1 MNMLPWPQIAIP
13 AGVLVLV
20 ALLAVLLTRHR
31 ILKKVTYMLDALED
45 KETNF
50 RFDEGGLGSR
60 KINRTLNR
68 IRTIF
73 QKETA
78 DIREQEEYYGQM
90 LDKAKTGIVVLE
102 SGTDSVLYTNKQAL
116 ILLGVSSLSTLRQ
129 LDIVS
134 PSLRG
139 AFEKVEEGL
148 DQKAS
153 IYSESSQ
160 TNISLSATSAHIG
173 RKDVKIIAVNDISEA
188 IEENESVSWTRLI
201 RVLTHEIM
209 NTVTPIASLSEA
221 LSEYAG
227 TITPPSDGPD
237 LKAGLETIASSS
249 RGLIKFV
256 NSYRDLTHV
265 AVPVRKAFFARDLA
279 AKVIDLS
286 QPVLTAAGATAGF
299 VEKTEDVLLYA
310 DESQISQILINLVK
324 NAAQAGA
331 RHIEIS
337 AEIDKRDNV
346 IINVSNDGPPISA
359 ASQEE
364 IFIPFFTTKPEG
376 SGIGLSLSRQIMR
389 MHGGVSLG
397 VGHHNDGRTFL
408 VELAEEIH
416 DLLTVLGVQ
425 VTCRLIGEDQLRT
438 CDHGTGDGDS
448 LLLTSGKLLREV
460 LGSVADGH
468 SLHNLGDLLLTLGRG
483 DVQVPQRKLDV
494 LIDIQFI
501 DQVEALEHESDVALT
516 ELGAL
521 LFLELADL
529 RAEKFV
535 GASGRVV
542 KKAEDVQKG

>member
-31 ILKKVTYMLDALED
+31 ILKKVTYILDALED

-286 QPVLTAAGATAGF
+286 QPVLTASGATAGF

-389 MHGGVSLG
+389 MHGGTL
-397 VGHHNDGRTFL
+397 H
-408 VELAEEIH
+408 
-416 DLLTVLGVQ
+416 LTRSDSEATVF
-425 VTCRLIGEDQLRT
+425 TLIF
-438 CDHGTGDGDS
+438 
-448 LLLTSGKLLREV
+448 K
-460 LGSVADGH
+460 
-468 SLHNLGDLLLTLGRG
+468 
-483 DVQVPQRKLDV
+483 
-494 LIDIQFI
+494 
-501 DQVEALEHESDVALT
+501 
-516 ELGAL
+516 
-521 LFLELADL
+521 
-529 RAEKFV
+529 
-535 GASGRVV
+535 
-542 KKAEDVQKG
+542 

>member
-153 IYSESSQ
+153 IYSEGSQ

-221 LSEYAG
+221 LSE
-227 TITPPSDGPD
+227 
-237 LKAGLETIASSS
+237 
-249 RGLIKFV
+249 
-256 NSYRDLTHV
+256 
-265 AVPVRKAFFARDLA
+265 
-279 AKVIDLS
+279 
-286 QPVLTAAGATAGF
+286 
-299 VEKTEDVLLYA
+299 
-310 DESQISQILINLVK
+310 
-324 NAAQAGA
+324 
-331 RHIEIS
+331 
-337 AEIDKRDNV
+337 
-346 IINVSNDGPPISA
+346 
-359 ASQEE
+359 
-364 IFIPFFTTKPEG
+364 
-376 SGIGLSLSRQIMR
+376 
-389 MHGGVSLG
+389 
-397 VGHHNDGRTFL
+397 
-408 VELAEEIH
+408 
-416 DLLTVLGVQ
+416 
-425 VTCRLIGEDQLRT
+425 
-438 CDHGTGDGDS
+438 
-448 LLLTSGKLLREV
+448 
-460 LGSVADGH
+460 
-468 SLHNLGDLLLTLGRG
+468 
-483 DVQVPQRKLDV
+483 
-494 LIDIQFI
+494 
-501 DQVEALEHESDVALT
+501 
-516 ELGAL
+516 
-521 LFLELADL
+521 
-529 RAEKFV
+529 
-535 GASGRVV
+535 
-542 KKAEDVQKG
+542 

>member
-1 MNMLPWPQIAIP
+1 MPPWTQIAVT
-13 AGVLVLV
+13 AGVLLALV
-20 ALLAVLLTRHR
+20 ALVSVLLTRHR
-31 ILKKVTYMLDALED
+31 ILRKVTYMLDALED

-50 RFDEGGLGSR
+50 RFDEGGIGNR

-90 LDKAKTGIVVLE
+90 LDQAKTGIVVVE
-102 SGTDSVLYTNKQAL
+102 SGTDSVVYTNRQAL
-116 ILLGVSSLSTLRQ
+116 TILGVSSLSTLRQ

-134 PSLRG
+134 PSLKT

-153 IYSESSQ
+153 IYSESSP

-173 RKDVKIIAVNDISEA
+173 RKDVRIIAVNDISET
-188 IEENESVSWTRLI
+188 IEKNESESWTRLI

-227 TITPPSDGPD
+227 TITPPADGPD
-237 LKAGLETIASSS
+237 LKAGLDTIASSS

-279 AKVIDLS
+279 ARVIDLS
-286 QPVLTAAGATAGF
+286 RKILDAAEAEAKF

-310 DESQISQILINLVK
+310 DENQISQILINLVK
-324 NAAQAGA
+324 NAVQAGA
-331 RHIEIS
+331 RHILIS
-337 AEIDKRDNV
+337 AELDKRDNAV
-346 IINVSNDGPPISA
+346 INVSNDGPLISA

-364 IFIPFFTTKPEG
+364 IFIPFFTTKQDG

-389 MHGGVSLG
+389 MHGGTLRLSRS
-397 VGHHNDGRTFL
+397 D
-408 VELAEEIH
+408 AEA
-416 DLLTVLGVQ
+416 TVF
-425 VTCRLIGEDQLRT
+425 TLIF
-438 CDHGTGDGDS
+438 
-448 LLLTSGKLLREV
+448 K
-460 LGSVADGH
+460 
-468 SLHNLGDLLLTLGRG
+468 
-483 DVQVPQRKLDV
+483 
-494 LIDIQFI
+494 
-501 DQVEALEHESDVALT
+501 
-516 ELGAL
+516 
-521 LFLELADL
+521 
-529 RAEKFV
+529 
-535 GASGRVV
+535 
-542 KKAEDVQKG
+542 

>member
-1 MNMLPWPQIAIP
+1 MLPWPEIAIL
-13 AGVLVLV
+13 AGAIVAV
-20 ALLAVLLTRHR
+20 ALAAVLATRYR

-50 RFDEGGLGSR
+50 RFDERGLGSR
-60 KINRTLNR
+60 KINHTLNR

-102 SGTDSVLYTNKQAL
+102 SGTDSVLYTNKQAR
-116 ILLGVSSLSTLRQ
+116 LLLSVSSLSTLRQ
-129 LDIVS
+129 LDIMS
-134 PSLRG
+134 PSLRV

-160 TNISLSATSAHIG
+160 TNIS
-173 RKDVKIIAVNDISEA
+173 VKIIAVNDISEA
-188 IEENESVSWTRLI
+188 IEENESESWTRLI

-265 AVPVRKAFFARDLA
+265 AVPVRKAFFARDIA

-286 QPVLTAAGATAGF
+286 QPVLTAAGATACF

-337 AEIDKRDNV
+337 AELDKRDNAV
-346 IINVSNDGPPISA
+346 INVSNDGPPISA

-389 MHGGVSLG
+389 MHGGTLRLSRS
-397 VGHHNDGRTFL
+397 DT
-408 VELAEEIH
+408 EA
-416 DLLTVLGVQ
+416 TVF
-425 VTCRLIGEDQLRT
+425 TLIF
-438 CDHGTGDGDS
+438 
-448 LLLTSGKLLREV
+448 K
-460 LGSVADGH
+460 
-468 SLHNLGDLLLTLGRG
+468 
-483 DVQVPQRKLDV
+483 
-494 LIDIQFI
+494 
-501 DQVEALEHESDVALT
+501 
-516 ELGAL
+516 
-521 LFLELADL
+521 
-529 RAEKFV
+529 
-535 GASGRVV
+535 
-542 KKAEDVQKG
+542 

>member
-1 MNMLPWPQIAIP
+1 MPPWTQIAVT
-13 AGVLVLV
+13 AGVLLALV
-20 ALLAVLLTRHR
+20 ALVSVLLTRHR
-31 ILKKVTYMLDALED
+31 ILRKVTYMLDALED

-50 RFDEGGLGSR
+50 RFDEGGIGNR

-90 LDKAKTGIVVLE
+90 LDQAKTGIVVVE
-102 SGTDSVLYTNKQAL
+102 SGTDSVVYTNRQAL
-116 ILLGVSSLSTLRQ
+116 TILGVSSLSTLRQ

-134 PSLRG
+134 PSLKT

-153 IYSESSQ
+153 IYSESSP

-173 RKDVKIIAVNDISEA
+173 RKDVRIIAVNDISET
-188 IEENESVSWTRLI
+188 IEKNESESWTRLI

-227 TITPPSDGPD
+227 TITPPADGPD
-237 LKAGLETIASSS
+237 LKAGLDTIASSS

-279 AKVIDLS
+279 ARVIDLS
-286 QPVLTAAGATAGF
+286 RKILDAAEAEAKF

-310 DESQISQILINLVK
+310 DENQISQILINLVK
-324 NAAQAGA
+324 NAVQAGA
-331 RHIEIS
+331 RHILIS
-337 AEIDKRDNV
+337 AELDKRDNAV
-346 IINVSNDGPPISA
+346 INVSNDGPPISA

-364 IFIPFFTTKPEG
+364 IFIPFFTTKQDG

-389 MHGGVSLG
+389 MHGGTLRLSRS
-397 VGHHNDGRTFL
+397 D
-408 VELAEEIH
+408 AEA
-416 DLLTVLGVQ
+416 TVF
-425 VTCRLIGEDQLRT
+425 TLIF
-438 CDHGTGDGDS
+438 
-448 LLLTSGKLLREV
+448 K
-460 LGSVADGH
+460 
-468 SLHNLGDLLLTLGRG
+468 
-483 DVQVPQRKLDV
+483 
-494 LIDIQFI
+494 
-501 DQVEALEHESDVALT
+501 
-516 ELGAL
+516 
-521 LFLELADL
+521 
-529 RAEKFV
+529 
-535 GASGRVV
+535 
-542 KKAEDVQKG
+542 

>member
-1 MNMLPWPQIAIP
+1 M
-13 AGVLVLV
+13 
-20 ALLAVLLTRHR
+20 
-31 ILKKVTYMLDALED
+31 
-45 KETNF
+45 
-50 RFDEGGLGSR
+50 GSR

-337 AEIDKRDNV
+337 AELDKRDNAV
-346 IINVSNDGPPISA
+346 INVSNDGPPISA

-389 MHGGVSLG
+389 MHGGTL
-397 VGHHNDGRTFL
+397 R
-408 VELAEEIH
+408 
-416 DLLTVLGVQ
+416 LTRSDSEATVF
-425 VTCRLIGEDQLRT
+425 TLIF
-438 CDHGTGDGDS
+438 
-448 LLLTSGKLLREV
+448 K
-460 LGSVADGH
+460 
-468 SLHNLGDLLLTLGRG
+468 
-483 DVQVPQRKLDV
+483 
-494 LIDIQFI
+494 
-501 DQVEALEHESDVALT
+501 
-516 ELGAL
+516 
-521 LFLELADL
+521 
-529 RAEKFV
+529 
-535 GASGRVV
+535 
-542 KKAEDVQKG
+542 

>member
-1 MNMLPWPQIAIP
+1 MPPWTQIAVT
-13 AGVLVLV
+13 AGVLLALV
-20 ALLAVLLTRHR
+20 ALVSVLLTRHR
-31 ILKKVTYMLDALED
+31 ILRKVTYMLDALED

-50 RFDEGGLGSR
+50 RFDEGGIGDR

-90 LDKAKTGIVVLE
+90 LNQAKTGIVVVE
-102 SGTDSVLYTNKQAL
+102 SGTDSVVYTNRQAL
-116 ILLGVSSLSTLRQ
+116 TTLGVSSLSTLRQ

-134 PSLRG
+134 PSLIA

-173 RKDVKIIAVNDISEA
+173 RKDVRIIAVNDISET
-188 IEENESVSWTRLI
+188 IEENESESWTRLI

-227 TITPPSDGPD
+227 TITPPTDGPD
-237 LKAGLETIASSS
+237 LKAGLDTIASSS

-265 AVPVRKAFFARDLA
+265 AAPVRKAFFARDLA
-279 AKVIDLS
+279 ARVIDLS
-286 QPVLTAAGATAGF
+286 HKILDAAGAEAKF

-310 DESQISQILINLVK
+310 DENQISQILINLVK
-324 NAAQAGA
+324 NAVQAGA
-331 RHIEIS
+331 KHILIS
-337 AEIDKRDNV
+337 ADLDKRDNAV
-346 IINVSNDGPPISA
+346 INVSNDGPPISA

-364 IFIPFFTTKPEG
+364 IFIPFFTTKQDG

-389 MHGGVSLG
+389 MHGGTLRLSRS
-397 VGHHNDGRTFL
+397 D
-408 VELAEEIH
+408 AEG
-416 DLLTVLGVQ
+416 TVF
-425 VTCRLIGEDQLRT
+425 TLIF
-438 CDHGTGDGDS
+438 
-448 LLLTSGKLLREV
+448 K
-460 LGSVADGH
+460 
-468 SLHNLGDLLLTLGRG
+468 
-483 DVQVPQRKLDV
+483 
-494 LIDIQFI
+494 
-501 DQVEALEHESDVALT
+501 
-516 ELGAL
+516 
-521 LFLELADL
+521 
-529 RAEKFV
+529 
-535 GASGRVV
+535 
-542 KKAEDVQKG
+542 

>member
-1 MNMLPWPQIAIP
+1 MIPWPQIAIP
-13 AGVLVLV
+13 AGVVSLV

-188 IEENESVSWTRLI
+188 IEENESESWTRLI

-286 QPVLTAAGATAGF
+286 QPVLTAAGATACF

-337 AEIDKRDNV
+337 AELDKRDNAV
-346 IINVSNDGPPISA
+346 INVSNDGPPISA

-389 MHGGVSLG
+389 MHGGTL
-397 VGHHNDGRTFL
+397 R
-408 VELAEEIH
+408 
-416 DLLTVLGVQ
+416 LTRSDSEATVF
-425 VTCRLIGEDQLRT
+425 TLIF
-438 CDHGTGDGDS
+438 
-448 LLLTSGKLLREV
+448 K
-460 LGSVADGH
+460 
-468 SLHNLGDLLLTLGRG
+468 
-483 DVQVPQRKLDV
+483 
-494 LIDIQFI
+494 
-501 DQVEALEHESDVALT
+501 
-516 ELGAL
+516 
-521 LFLELADL
+521 
-529 RAEKFV
+529 
-535 GASGRVV
+535 
-542 KKAEDVQKG
+542 

>member
-1 MNMLPWPQIAIP
+1 MNMLPWPQIVIP
-13 AGVLVLV
+13 AGVLALV

-201 RVLTHEIM
+201 RVLTHEILSVAIPALLCLA
-209 NTVTPIASLSEA
+209 TLPLLFSEISLSEA

-286 QPVLTAAGATAGF
+286 QPVLTAAGATVGF
-299 VEKTEDVLLYA
+299 VEKAEDVLLYA

-389 MHGGVSLG
+389 MHGGTLRS
-397 VGHHNDGRTFL
+397 DS
-408 VELAEEIH
+408 EA
-416 DLLTVLGVQ
+416 TVF
-425 VTCRLIGEDQLRT
+425 TLIF
-438 CDHGTGDGDS
+438 
-448 LLLTSGKLLREV
+448 K
-460 LGSVADGH
+460 
-468 SLHNLGDLLLTLGRG
+468 
-483 DVQVPQRKLDV
+483 
-494 LIDIQFI
+494 
-501 DQVEALEHESDVALT
+501 
-516 ELGAL
+516 
-521 LFLELADL
+521 
-529 RAEKFV
+529 
-535 GASGRVV
+535 
-542 KKAEDVQKG
+542 